1 MNKCSEAPGG
11 LTEEILDMEF
21 RICRA
26 SLDLNELQGESNAE
40 RERGTFPS
48 GLRVK
53 RKEVSKRQPE
63 TELPRE
69 GS

>member
-1 MNKCSEAPGG
+1 M
-11 LTEEILDMEF
+11 EEILDMEF

-53 RKEVSKRQPE
+53 RKEVRKR
-63 TELPRE
+63 
-69 GS
+69 